1 MAIASIQKW
10 GNSQGLRISKE
21 LMRELGWKV
30 SDELLLTKKGNK
42 LLIEPIAPK
51 RKTIKELFEGSQNTE
66 KPKEVDWGDPVGEEI
81 W

>member
-21 LMRELGWKV
+21 LLRELGWEI

-42 LLIEPIAPK
+42 LIIEPITPK
-51 RKTIKELFEGSQNTE
+51 RKTIKELFEGSQNAG
-66 KPKEVDWGDPVGEEI
+66 KSKEVDWGGPVGEEV